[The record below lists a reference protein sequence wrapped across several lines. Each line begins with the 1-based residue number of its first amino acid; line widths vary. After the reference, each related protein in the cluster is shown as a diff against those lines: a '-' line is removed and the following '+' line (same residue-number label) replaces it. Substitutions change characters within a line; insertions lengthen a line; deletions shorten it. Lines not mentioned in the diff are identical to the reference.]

1 MNLSIV
7 QFLDEAKIEYVQ
19 NALMSDNTSF
29 KIGGPADFL
38 CLPQK
43 VEQLKSLLKFC
54 RENDVPYFVLGNG
67 SNLLVSDLGIEGIV
81 ISLKHFND
89 ISYNPAYEITCGAGI
104 KLSKLCSFALENSL
118 SGLEFAW
125 GIPGTVGGAIY
136 MNAGAYG
143 GEISFVL
150 KECTFIDEEGNV
162 VQADLSSLQLGYRK
176 SIFTD
181 SKKVIIS
188 ATFKLKNDRKEN
200 IRAVMDDLI
209 ERRRT
214 KQPLEFPSAGSTF
227 KRPTGH
233 FAGALIEECGL
244 KGTQIGGAQVSEK
257 HAGFVINTGD
267 ATCSD
272 VLSLISKI
280 KQEVYLQTSVTLE
293 PEVKAVGRFGI

>member
-1 MNLSIV
+1 MNLSIIE
-7 QFLDEAKIEYVQ
+7 FLEEVKIEFTQ
-19 NALMSDNTSF
+19 NAPMSEFTSF

-38 CLPQK
+38 CSPQNL
-43 VEQLKSLLKFC
+43 EELKLLLKFC
-54 RENDVPYFVLGNG
+54 RENEISYFVLGNG

-89 ISYNPAYEITCGAGI
+89 ISYNPAYEISCGAGI

-162 VQADLSSLQLGYRK
+162 VQADLSSLQLDYRK
-176 SIFTD
+176 SLFTD
-181 SKKVIIS
+181 SNKVIVS
-188 ATFKLKNDRKEN
+188 AKFLLKNDRKEN

-209 ERRRT
+209 DRRRN
-214 KQPLEFPSAGSTF
+214 KQPLEYPSAGSTF

-233 FAGALIEECGL
+233 YAGALIEECGL

-257 HAGFVINTGD
+257 HAGFVINTGN

-293 PEVKAVGRFGI
+293 PEVKTIGRFGI